1 MADIM
6 YKTFNDVIKLSVC
19 NYFKT
24 TNPFIDTIIST
35 AVLTFIGYF
44 TNKIFFSESRF
55 SLLIN
60 LQERIKSF
68 FYKKYSVTFE
78 GRHSFIISKFDVTP
92 NISACFTNSFKALL
106 DDIVNNI
113 DSNDSIM
120 EIKEYITFKRY
131 DSDNLKDMYIITQE
145 RNFLYNKELEIYG
158 SVEIVGEETENK
170 KLQNAK
176 TDKIIITLYSHHSN
190 VCVIRDFVEKIKT
203 AYLEKIE
210 NSRDNKKFIYSLCK
224 TNFSDC
230 KYECWRE
237 YPFESSRSFSNMFFE
252 GKEEIINKIAFFLEN
267 KQWYYDNGIPYTLG
281 IGLHGPPGT
290 GKTSFF
296 KCLSNLT
303 GRHIVTLSLKLIKTR
318 QQLDDFFFEDRYHE
332 DNKKGSVGFDKKI
345 IIIEDIDCMGDI
357 VLKRELCGGQVKKT
371 PGRKKKEKTMED
383 PKIVENIIQQVIE
396 NNNEQAQK
404 IMNDCKLPPDEDPI
418 TLDDILNLWDGLRET
433 SGRILGIT
441 SNHYEKLDPALVRP
455 GRIDI
460 TLNFDNA
467 TRATIQE
474 MYTHYYGEE
483 MDADELEKIR
493 DRFYSPAEII
503 NCYIIYKDEPEKFTE
518 RLMKNISFYAA

>member
-1 MADIM
+1 
-6 YKTFNDVIKLSVC
+6 
-19 NYFKT
+19 
-24 TNPFIDTIIST
+24 
-35 AVLTFIGYF
+35 
-44 TNKIFFSESRF
+44 
-55 SLLIN
+55 
-60 LQERIKSF
+60 
-68 FYKKYSVTFE
+68 
-78 GRHSFIISKFDVTP
+78 
-92 NISACFTNSFKALL
+92 
-106 DDIVNNI
+106 
-113 DSNDSIM
+113 
-120 EIKEYITFKRY
+120 
-131 DSDNLKDMYIITQE
+131 
-145 RNFLYNKELEIYG
+145 
-158 SVEIVGEETENK
+158 
-170 KLQNAK
+170 
-176 TDKIIITLYSHHSN
+176 
-190 VCVIRDFVEKIKT
+190 
-203 AYLEKIE
+203 
-210 NSRDNKKFIYSLCK
+210 
-224 TNFSDC
+224 
-230 KYECWRE
+230 
-237 YPFESSRSFSNMFFE
+237 MFFE

-332 DNKKGSVGFDKKI
+332 HNKKGSVGFDKKI
-345 IIIEDIDCMGDI
+345 IIIEDIDCMGEL

-404 IMNDCKLPPDEDPI
+404 IMNDCKLPPDEEPI

-467 TRATIQE
+467 SRATIQE

-518 RLMKNISFYAA
+518 RLVKNISFYGA